1 MEKIDSFDSG
11 AIRSSDEGRGV
22 PTALP
27 LHGLHRVSLRAEEGM
42 RKYGR
47 DNWKKGIPLSRFMDS
62 AFRHW
67 QAYVMGDCS
76 EDHLAALAWNAL
88 AAMDTEH
95 FIVEDEDLDYLDDLG
110 TLTKQLEL
118 LHGQGTET
126 QQGTETANSP
136 AESGGEHTHINSQ
149 TDGDQLPI
157 SEENSGESRQ
167 DIGNG
172 KGADTSPFTIEV
184 GAFGSSLPPL
194 GP

>member
-11 AIRSSDEGRGV
+11 AIRSSDEGRGI

-27 LHGLHRVSLRAEEGM
+27 LHGLHRVSLRAEEGLK
-42 RKYGR
+42 KYGR

-67 QAYVMGDCS
+67 QAYVMGNCS

-95 FIVEDEDLDYLDDLG
+95 FIIEDEDLDYLDDLG

-118 LHGQGTET
+118 LHGQGTEIK
-126 QQGTETANSP
+126 QGAETADSTI
-136 AESGGEHTHINSQ
+136 EGGGEYANIHSQ
-149 TDGDQLPI
+149 TNGDQLPT
-157 SEENSGESRQ
+157 SEEGSFQSRQ
-167 DIGNG
+167 NFGDG
-172 KGADTSPFTIEV
+172 KATDTSPFSIEV
-184 GAFGSSLPPL
+184 GAASSSLPPL

>member
-11 AIRSSDEGRGV
+11 AIRSSDEGRGI

-27 LHGLHRVSLRAEEGM
+27 LHGLHRVSLRAEEGLK
-42 RKYGR
+42 KYGR

-95 FIVEDEDLDYLDDLG
+95 FIITDEDLDYLDDLG

-118 LHGQGTET
+118 LHGQAE
-126 QQGTETANSP
+126 QGAKAANST
-136 AESGGEHTHINSQ
+136 AEGGGEYTNINSQ
-149 TDGDQLPI
+149 TDGDQLPTG
-157 SEENSGESRQ
+157 EENSSQGRQ
-167 DIGNG
+167 DFGNG
-172 KGADTSPFTIEV
+172 EGADTSPFTIEV